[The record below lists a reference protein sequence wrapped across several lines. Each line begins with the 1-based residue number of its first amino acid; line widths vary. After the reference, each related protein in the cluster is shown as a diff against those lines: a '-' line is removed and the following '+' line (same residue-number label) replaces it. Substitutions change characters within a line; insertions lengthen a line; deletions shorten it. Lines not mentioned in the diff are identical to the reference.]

1 MLGMVTDVALLLAI
15 IRRMRIPYGRHG
27 YGGGLQH
34 LRSGPVASKGR
45 SRSGADGYVIV
56 WAALPVAAWD
66 ECGAESMR
74 CCCMRT
80 LCLDKH
86 LPQSAVLQLRR
97 VACVPWRHPA
107 PDLSAPILQ
116 QALP

>member
-1 MLGMVTDVALLLAI
+1 
-15 IRRMRIPYGRHG
+15 
-27 YGGGLQH
+27 
-34 LRSGPVASKGR
+34 
-45 SRSGADGYVIV
+45 
-56 WAALPVAAWD
+56 
-66 ECGAESMR
+66 
-74 CCCMRT
+74 MRT